1 MSPRSLHEL
10 CAAGEPAWPVVQSWI
25 NKAKNQV
32 ETLAPDEAQKE
43 QVLLETQVTLQSPMG
58 AIIYH
63 TGGLFVDHGW
73 LRFLGSGN
81 PKLSRSLPGWNRGRS
96 SDEEGNSR
104 GFWLVADDVIGGFF
118 ALNGGAFQGPKTEVF
133 YFAPDTLRWEH
144 LAGMGY
150 TEFLSWSFNSNLD
163 KFYESVR
170 WPGWEAELS
179 QLGGDRAL
187 SFYPFLWTKEGKDIA
202 KCSRKP
208 CPVEEVYSLNVV
220 EFPKRLQSVSE
231 KS

>member
-1 MSPRSLHEL
+1 
-10 CAAGEPAWPVVQSWI
+10 
-25 NKAKNQV
+25 
-32 ETLAPDEAQKE
+32 
-43 QVLLETQVTLQSPMG
+43 
-58 AIIYH
+58 
-63 TGGLFVDHGW
+63 
-73 LRFLGSGN
+73 
-81 PKLSRSLPGWNRGRS
+81 
-96 SDEEGNSR
+96 
-104 GFWLVADDVIGGFF
+104 
-118 ALNGGAFQGPKTEVF
+118 
-133 YFAPDTLRWEH
+133 
-144 LAGMGY
+144 MGY
-150 TEFLSWSFNSNLD
+150 TEFLNWSFNSNLD

-220 EFPKRLQSVSE
+220 EFPKQLQSVSE

>member
-10 CAAGEPAWPVVQSWI
+10 YAADEPAWPVVQSWI
-25 NKAKNQV
+25 GAAKNHV
-32 ETLAPDEAQKE
+32 EILAPDEAQRE
-43 QVLLETQVTLQSPMG
+43 QVLLDTQVTLRSPMG

-96 SDEEGNSR
+96 RDEDGNSR

-133 YFAPDTLRWEH
+133 YSAPDTLRWEH
-144 LAGMGY
+144 LAGIGY
-150 TEFLSWSFNSNLD
+150 TEFLNWSFNSNLD
-163 KFYESVR
+163 KFYESLR
-170 WPGWEAELS
+170 WPGWEAEISSLMGDEVLS
-179 QLGGDRAL
+179 I
-187 SFYPFLWTKEGKDIA
+187 YPPLFTREGKDIA
-202 KCSRKP
+202 RCARRP
-208 CPVEEVYSLNVV
+208 CPISEIYGLNVV
-220 EFPKRLQSVSE
+220 KCPKQSNG
-231 KS
+231 